1 MKRLAL
7 LFVVA
12 ALLSGCRTMK
22 DILDDYERDLKAGS
36 YEHAAIE
43 VGELSEKNDD
53 NVVFWRLQT
62 AGARYLADRKD
73 ESIALF
79 DRVEDGFYDR
89 DHDGA
94 VKTAADA
101 TLTMIGNDCSLPY
114 TGTGEDRVFTSFYK
128 AVDFAALGRMD
139 GARTE
144 LNRAAQRQE
153 NWLWERQAEI
163 ADAAKKL
170 DKDAAEYAKKEGG
183 KNEPS
188 KNASAAEK
196 AIANSAFRAEFIKN
210 AGLDPM
216 TAGHPEHLARAD
228 YLNAYIQ
235 HATGVFRWLNGDP
248 GAIEFFKSALDVK
261 ANHPLLKGDAA
272 AVETSRPTD
281 QVWVYVED
289 GLSPAREEWRLDLPM
304 FLIPYA
310 NRYVLYA
317 GMAFPKLR
325 VRDAAARRYTLSCE
339 GASRRTLAELEDVE
353 RLVKA
358 EFDVYMGGC
367 IRREIARTLTK
378 VGLQVGFGI
387 AADVAHRRKERG
399 KEAGFLLAQRTVA
412 AWARATTAADI
423 RSWTALPKKVY
434 AIRVTRPANGKL
446 VLEGDERPIAE
457 ITLPPGNAM
466 VFVRKVSAQAPA
478 VVKTVTFK

>member
-114 TGTGEDRVFTSFYK
+114 TGTGEDRIFTSFYK

-248 GAIEFFKSALDVK
+248 GASEFLKSALDVK
-261 ANHPLLKGDAA
+261 PNLALVAEDCTAA
-272 AVETSRPTD
+272 QASKPTD
-281 QVWVYVED
+281 SVWVYVED

-325 VRDAAARRYTLSCE
+325 VRDAAAQRYTLACE

-353 RLVKA
+353 RLVKT

-399 KEAGFLLAQRTVA
+399 KEAGFLLAQRAVA
-412 AWARATTAADI
+412 AWARTTTAADI
-423 RSWTALPKKVY
+423 RSWTALPKRVH
-434 AIRVTRPANGKL
+434 AIRVVRPANGKL
-446 VLEGDERPIAE
+446 ILEGDGRPVAE
-457 ITLPPGNAM
+457 IVVPKGNAM
-466 VFVRKVSAQAPA
+466 VFVRKPSAQAPA
-478 VVKTVTFK
+478 VVKTITFN